1 MTSSVQTNQQKTI
14 AMAIKV
20 TRSIFKSSGCLGDYL
35 WMSNHPEFA
44 QALFVFND
52 NQEQFDAFVAGKPSG
67 FTAGG
72 GNAAIR
78 PLRKLSPPR
87 AAGVPTGT
95 LRDGGYVALD
105 ESTKAKIDEALA
117 VIEALLKTGD
127 YDQVVIPTSKDGNT
141 LGTGIFDV
149 APEVRDYIFSQLL
162 RKEIS

>member
-1 MTSSVQTNQQKTI
+1 
-14 AMAIKV
+14 MAIKV

-149 APEVRDYIFSQLL
+149 APEVREYIFKRLTNL
-162 RKEIS
+162 

>member
-1 MTSSVQTNQQKTI
+1 
-14 AMAIKV
+14 MAIKV

-44 QALFVFND
+44 RALFVFND
-52 NQEQFDAFVAGKPSG
+52 NEEQFDAFVAGKPSG

-105 ESTKAKIDEALA
+105 TPIKSKIDEALA
-117 VIEALLKTGD
+117 VIDALLKTGD
-127 YDQVVIPTSKDGNT
+127 YDQVVIPESKDGST

-149 APEVRDYIFSQLL
+149 APEVRDYIFKRLL
-162 RKEIS
+162 KP

>member
-1 MTSSVQTNQQKTI
+1 
-14 AMAIKV
+14 MAIKV
-20 TRSIFKSSGCLGDYL
+20 IRSIYRGAGVSGDYL

-44 QALFVFND
+44 RALFVFND
-52 NQEQFDAFVAGKPSG
+52 NEEQFDAFVAGEASG

-95 LRDGGYVALD
+95 LRAGGYVALD
-105 ESTKAKIDEALA
+105 TPTKAKIDEALA
-117 VIEALLKTGD
+117 VIDALLKTGD
-127 YDQVVIPTSKDGNT
+127 YDQVVIPESKDGNT

-149 APEVRDYIFSQLL
+149 APEVRDYIFKHLL
-162 RKEIS
+162 KP

>member
-1 MTSSVQTNQQKTI
+1 
-14 AMAIKV
+14 MAIKV

-162 RKEIS
+162 RKQLS

>member
-1 MTSSVQTNQQKTI
+1 
-14 AMAIKV
+14 MAIKV

-52 NQEQFDAFVAGKPSG
+52 NQEQFDAFVAGKASG

-95 LRDGGYVALD
+95 LRAGGYVALD
-105 ESTKAKIDEALA
+105 TPAKAKIDEALA
-117 VIEALLKTGD
+117 VIDALLKTGD
-127 YDQVVIPTSKDGNT
+127 YDQVIIPASKDGNT
-141 LGTGIFDV
+141 LGTGIYDV
-149 APEVRDYIFSQLL
+149 APEVRDYIFKRLTNL
-162 RKEIS
+162 

>member
-1 MTSSVQTNQQKTI
+1 
-14 AMAIKV
+14 MAIKV